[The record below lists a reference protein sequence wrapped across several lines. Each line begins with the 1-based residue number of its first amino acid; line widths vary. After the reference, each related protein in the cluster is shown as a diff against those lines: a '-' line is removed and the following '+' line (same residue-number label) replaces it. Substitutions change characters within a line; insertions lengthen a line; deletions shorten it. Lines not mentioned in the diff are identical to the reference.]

1 MKPIKSYQQFVNES
15 KGTRLIDTILDALEP
30 TILKMVNEVET
41 WFIKK
46 FERPFSDFDREM
58 TQLQVIA
65 DLVKSIE
72 SYTEP
77 TDILISITPSTSRKG
92 NIEIYA
98 QIQRGTEIFNL
109 TTEAIIAGGYNI
121 QRAHYRYLTSTKLP
135 RTGRSEVSKEYTE
148 KIKKMTKAEK
158 INFDIENL
166 ERDIERIKEKL
177 AENSPKTDAQIE
189 QELINAKYWAFT
201 DSPTWAELIKRDA
214 AKNYNNSEEEY
225 NASVEKNK
233 ADGIGF
239 WKTQN
244 IQWPT
249 NRWKSLEKEVIK
261 LKGKLELITASI

>member
-15 KGTRLIDTILDALEP
+15 KSTGLIYTILDALEP
-30 TILKMVNEVET
+30 TILKMVNEVEA

-58 TQLQVIA
+58 THLQVIA

-72 SYTEP
+72 YYTEP
-77 TDILISITPSTSRKG
+77 TDTLLSITPSTSRKG
-92 NIEIYA
+92 NIEISA
-98 QIQRGTEIFNL
+98 QIQRGTETYSL
-109 TTEAIIAGGYNI
+109 KTEAIIAGGYNI

-135 RTGRSEVSKEYTE
+135 RTGRSEISKEYTE

-158 INFDIENL
+158 LNFDIENM
-166 ERDIERIKEKL
+166 ERDIARVKEKL
-177 AENSPKTDAQIE
+177 AKHIPMTDAQIE
-189 QELINAKYWAFT
+189 QELIDAQYWAYK
-201 DSPTWAELIKRDA
+201 DNPSWAELVKRDA

-225 NASVEKNK
+225 NASIAKNK
-233 ADGIGF
+233 AGGIEF

-249 NRWKSLEKEVIK
+249 TRLKSLEKDVIK
-261 LKGKLELITASI
+261 LKGKLEVITASI